1 MLGYPDPYDLSRSS
15 SCTGLSTADRTDL
28 NRAANLLDGQIQAA
42 AQRHG
47 DVFADVRP
55 AFAGHEICDPRS
67 WLNSVDWLD
76 LGTSYHPTAVGQAG
90 VRAGIQ
96 RGRGRLTRRAAAAAA
111 GPAAVRNGISTG

>member
-90 VRAGIQ
+90 YDQVFS
-96 RGRGRLTRRAAAAAA
+96 AA
-111 GPAAVRNGISTG
+111 G